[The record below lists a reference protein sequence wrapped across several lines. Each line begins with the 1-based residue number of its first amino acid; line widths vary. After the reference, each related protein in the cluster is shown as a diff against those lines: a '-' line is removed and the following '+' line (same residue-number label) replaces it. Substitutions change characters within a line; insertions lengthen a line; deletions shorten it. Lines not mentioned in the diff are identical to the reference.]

1 MDIDV
6 LNSQLYDKMVA
17 SQEKMKDWLQSQSFD
32 DMMKNAYEYLIRNDL
47 LLTFQFHDLSDEQVF
62 ALWELKDPLAEL
74 YKSYTLWEC
83 DNPITDISTA
93 IARANEHHEETLKET
108 IEHYAD
114 SLIAEKQRKIREM
127 PVYLQTADYAKEHGE
142 AELHSESHKANVMCA
157 NAIEDTIAMYY
168 DFDKKR
174 LDPAGAAEI
183 LELFGPART
192 SFVLAAN
199 IQDKSWDGRITDS
212 NKEWAK
218 QFAVPQD
225 DSAWGT
231 KRYRQYLVTSHP
243 GLLDLFTKQVQKK
256 LEQMQEIK
264 PSVLEQLKTQLPK
277 TSPNISAKSKGQE
290 R

>member
-17 SQEKMKDWLQSQSFD
+17 SQEKMKDWLQHQSFD
-32 DMMKNAYEYLIRNDL
+32 DMMRNAREYLVREDIVL
-47 LLTFQFHDLSDEQVF
+47 AFEFHDLSDEQVF
-62 ALWELKDPLAEL
+62 ALWEREDPLAEL
-74 YKSYTLWEC
+74 YAAFEKVEDRHMEIVKDTLE
-83 DNPITDISTA
+83 N
-93 IARANEHHEETLKET
+93 H
-108 IEHYAD
+108 AD
-114 SLIAEKQRKIREM
+114 FLIAEKQRKIREM
-127 PVYLQTADYAKEHGE
+127 PVYIQTADYAKEHGE
-142 AELHSESHKANVMCA
+142 AEMHSDSHKANVMCA
-157 NAIEDTIAMYY
+157 NAIEDSIALHY

-174 LDPAGAAEI
+174 LDPAGAAKI
-183 LELFGPART
+183 LELFGPERT
-192 SFVLAAN
+192 TFVLAAN

-243 GLLDLFTKQVQKK
+243 GLLDLFTKQVQKQ
-256 LEQMQEIK
+256 LEQSQEKSQSILSALRGA
-264 PSVLEQLKTQLPK
+264 SVEHKAKQ
-277 TSPNISAKSKGQE
+277 SAKKAVE

>member
-6 LNSQLYDKMVA
+6 LNSQLYDKLVA

-32 DMMKNAYEYLIRNDL
+32 DMMRNAREYLVREDIVL
-47 LLTFQFHDLSDEQVF
+47 SFEFHDLSDEQVF
-62 ALWELKDPLAEL
+62 ALWEREDPLAEL
-74 YKSYTLWEC
+74 YAAFEKAEDHHMEKVKDTLENHA
-83 DNPITDISTA
+83 DFLIT
-93 IARANEHHEETLKET
+93 
-108 IEHYAD
+108 
-114 SLIAEKQRKIREM
+114 EKQRKIREM
-127 PVYLQTADYAKEHGE
+127 PVYVQTAAYAKEHGE
-142 AELHSESHKANVMCA
+142 ADLHSESHKANVMCA

-174 LDPAGAAEI
+174 LDPIGAEEI
-183 LELFGPART
+183 LKAFGPERT
-192 SFVLAAN
+192 TFVLAAN

-243 GLLDLFTKQVQKK
+243 GLLDLFTKQVRKK
-256 LEQMQEIK
+256 VEPTREKK
-264 PSVLEQLKTQLPK
+264 PSIAEKLNHSTP
-277 TSPNISAKSKGQE
+277 TTPSANKKKHKEVE

>member
-62 ALWELKDPLAEL
+62 ALWELEDPLAEL

-174 LDPAGAAEI
+174 LDPIGAEEI
-183 LELFGPART
+183 LKAFGPERT
-192 SFVLAAN
+192 TFVLAAN

-218 QFAVPQD
+218 QFVVPQD

-243 GLLDLFTKQVQKK
+243 GLLDLFTKQVQKA
-256 LEQMQEIK
+256 LEQSQEKSQSILSALRETPAVPHEK
-264 PSVLEQLKTQLPK
+264 SSVKK
-277 TSPNISAKSKGQE
+277 KAVE

>member
-32 DMMKNAYEYLIRNDL
+32 DMMQNAREYLVREDIVL
-47 LLTFQFHDLSDEQVF
+47 SFEFHDLSDEQVF
-62 ALWELKDPLAEL
+62 ALWEREDPLAEL
-74 YKSYTLWEC
+74 YAAFEKAEDHHMEKVKDTLE
-83 DNPITDISTA
+83 N
-93 IARANEHHEETLKET
+93 H
-108 IEHYAD
+108 AD
-114 SLIAEKQRKIREM
+114 FLIAEKQRKIREM
-127 PVYLQTADYAKEHGE
+127 PVYVQTAAYAKEHGE
-142 AELHSESHKANVMCA
+142 ADLHSESHKANVMCA
-157 NAIEDTIAMYY
+157 NAIEDTIALHY

-183 LELFGPART
+183 LELFGPERT
-192 SFVLAAN
+192 TFVLAAN

-243 GLLDLFTKQVQKK
+243 GLLDLFTKQVRKK
-256 LEQMQEIK
+256 VEPTREKK
-264 PSVLEQLKTQLPK
+264 PSIAEKLNHSTP
-277 TSPNISAKSKGQE
+277 TTPSANKKKHKEVE

>member
-6 LNSQLYDKMVA
+6 LNSQLYNKMVA

-32 DMMKNAYEYLIRNDL
+32 DMMQNAREYLVREDIVL
-47 LLTFQFHDLSDEQVF
+47 SFEFHDLSDEQVF
-62 ALWELKDPLAEL
+62 ALWEREDPLAEL
-74 YKSYTLWEC
+74 YAAFEKAEDHHMEKVKDTLE
-83 DNPITDISTA
+83 N
-93 IARANEHHEETLKET
+93 H
-108 IEHYAD
+108 AD
-114 SLIAEKQRKIREM
+114 FLIAEKQRKIREM
-127 PVYLQTADYAKEHGE
+127 PVYVQTAAYAKEHGE
-142 AELHSESHKANVMCA
+142 ADLHSESHKANVMCA

-174 LDPAGAAEI
+174 IDPAGAAEI

-243 GLLDLFTKQVQKK
+243 GLLDLFTKQVQKQ
-256 LEQMQEIK
+256 LEQSQEKSQSILSALRETPAVPHEK
-264 PSVLEQLKTQLPK
+264 SSVKK
-277 TSPNISAKSKGQE
+277 KAVE

>member
-32 DMMKNAYEYLIRNDL
+32 DMMRNAREYLVREDIVL
-47 LLTFQFHDLSDEQVF
+47 AFEFHDLSDEQVF
-62 ALWELKDPLAEL
+62 ALWEREDPLAEL
-74 YKSYTLWEC
+74 YAAFEKVEDRHMEIVKDTLENHA
-83 DNPITDISTA
+83 DFLIT
-93 IARANEHHEETLKET
+93 
-108 IEHYAD
+108 
-114 SLIAEKQRKIREM
+114 EKQRKIREM
-127 PVYLQTADYAKEHGE
+127 PVYLQTAAYAKEHGE
-142 AELHSESHKANVMCA
+142 ADLHNDSHKANVMCA
-157 NAIEDTIAMYY
+157 NAIEDSIALHY

-183 LELFGPART
+183 LELFGPERT

-243 GLLDLFTKQVQKK
+243 GLLDLFTKQVRKK
-256 LEQMQEIK
+256 VEPTREKK
-264 PSVLEQLKTQLPK
+264 PSIAEKLNHSTP
-277 TSPNISAKSKGQE
+277 TTPSANKKKHKEVE

>member
-6 LNSQLYDKMVA
+6 LNSQLYDKLVA

-32 DMMKNAYEYLIRNDL
+32 DMMRNAREYLVREDIVL
-47 LLTFQFHDLSDEQVF
+47 SFEFHDLSDEQVF
-62 ALWELKDPLAEL
+62 ALWEREDPLAEL
-74 YKSYTLWEC
+74 YAAFEKVEDHHMEKVNDTLE
-83 DNPITDISTA
+83 N
-93 IARANEHHEETLKET
+93 H
-108 IEHYAD
+108 AD
-114 SLIAEKQRKIREM
+114 FLIAEKQRKIREM
-127 PVYLQTADYAKEHGE
+127 PVYVQTATYAKAHGE
-142 AELHSESHKANVMCA
+142 TDLHSESHKANVMCA
-157 NAIEDTIAMYY
+157 NAIEDSIALHY

-174 LDPAGAAEI
+174 LDPASAAEI
-183 LELFGPART
+183 MELFGPERT
-192 SFVLAAN
+192 CFVLAAN

-243 GLLDLFTKQVQKK
+243 GLLDLFTKQVQKQ
-256 LEQMQEIK
+256 LEQSQVKSQSILSALRE
-264 PSVLEQLKTQLPK
+264 
-277 TSPNISAKSKGQE
+277 SPVVPHEKSSAKKKAVE

>member
-6 LNSQLYDKMVA
+6 LNSQLYDKLVA

-32 DMMKNAYEYLIRNDL
+32 DMMRNAREYLVREDIVL
-47 LLTFQFHDLSDEQVF
+47 SFEFHDLSDEQVF
-62 ALWELKDPLAEL
+62 ALWEREDPLAEL
-74 YKSYTLWEC
+74 YAAFEKVEDRHMEIVKDTLE
-83 DNPITDISTA
+83 N
-93 IARANEHHEETLKET
+93 H
-108 IEHYAD
+108 AD
-114 SLIAEKQRKIREM
+114 FLIAEKQRKIREM
-127 PVYLQTADYAKEHGE
+127 PVYLQTAAYAKEHGE
-142 AELHSESHKANVMCA
+142 SELHSGSHKANVMCA
-157 NAIEDTIAMYY
+157 GAIEDSIALHY

-183 LELFGPART
+183 LELFGPERT
-192 SFVLAAN
+192 TFVLAAN

-225 DSAWGT
+225 DTAWGT
-231 KRYRQYLVTSHP
+231 KRYRQYLITSHP

-256 LEQMQEIK
+256 LEQLQEQK
-264 PSVLEQLKTQLPK
+264 PSVLGQLKTQSPR
-277 TSPNISAKSKGQE
+277 TSPKFSAKSKEQE

>member
-1 MDIDV
+1 MDIDR

-32 DMMKNAYEYLIRNDL
+32 DMMRNAREYLVREDIVL
-47 LLTFQFHDLSDEQVF
+47 SFEFHDLSDEQVF
-62 ALWELKDPLAEL
+62 ALWERKDPLAEL
-74 YKSYTLWEC
+74 YAKFEQTEDHHMEKVKDTLE
-83 DNPITDISTA
+83 N
-93 IARANEHHEETLKET
+93 H
-108 IEHYAD
+108 AD
-114 SLIAEKQRKIREM
+114 FLIAEKRRKIREM
-127 PVYLQTADYAKEHGE
+127 PVYAQTAAYAREHGE
-142 AELHSESHKANVMCA
+142 AEMHSYSHKANVMCA
-157 NAIEDTIAMYY
+157 NAIEDTIALYY

-174 LDPAGAAEI
+174 LDPIGVEEI
-183 LELFGPART
+183 LKAFGPERT
-192 SFVLAAN
+192 AFVLAAN

-243 GLLDLFTKQVQKK
+243 GLLDLFTKQVQKQ
-256 LEQMQEIK
+256 LEQSQEQK
-264 PSVLEQLKTQLPK
+264 PSVLGQLKTQPK
-277 TSPNISAKSKGQE
+277 KNSPKISANFKGQE